1 MTQPAASR
9 QYDDLT
15 PQHVLDSLDAVG
27 FRGDGRIL
35 QLNSYENRV
44 FQVFLE
50 DGSAVVAKFYR
61 PGRWSDAQILEEHA
75 FAAELQAEEVPVVAP
90 LTLSGSALGDPPTLL
105 PVRSGHGLHRV
116 AVSPRC
122 AGREPELDEPGTLE
136 RIGQFLGRCHA
147 VGARRP
153 FLHRLS
159 MDPAR
164 DARAARDALRAGPHL
179 EPTVGARWAQ
189 VSDEA
194 CTAVASAF
202 EAFAQ
207 HGPLRRLRL
216 HGDAHRGNVLWREGG
231 PHVVDLDDA
240 VQGPAIQDLWMLV
253 SGDRRTMAAQ
263 LGDLLEGYRRFC
275 DFDERELA
283 LLEPLRTL
291 RMLRYSAWLAAR
303 WEDPA
308 FPRSFPGFGTA
319 AYWQEQITQLQE
331 QLELMAEPPLRV

>member
-1 MTQPAASR
+1 MTSHP
-9 QYDDLT
+9 YDDLT
-15 PQHVLDSLDAVG
+15 PERVLDALAEG
-27 FRGDGRIL
+27 GLWGDGRLL

-90 LTLSGSALGDPPTLL
+90 LTLSGSALGEPPTLL

-159 MDPAR
+159 MEPAR

-216 HGDAHRGNVLWREGG
+216 HGDAHRGNVLWRDGG

-253 SGDRRTMAAQ
+253 SGKAIAGSSTSTNASWRCWSRCARCACCATAPGWRRAGRT
-263 LGDLLEGYRRFC
+263 RRSRGPFP
-275 DFDERELA
+275 A
-283 LLEPLRTL
+283 
-291 RMLRYSAWLAAR
+291 SAR
-303 WEDPA
+303 P
-308 FPRSFPGFGTA
+308 PTGKSRS
-319 AYWQEQITQLQE
+319 
-331 QLELMAEPPLRV
+331 RNCRSSSS